1 MDTVGNMN
9 IVVDKLFEKV
19 KKLKQQSWEV
29 RIKKNSKK
37 KLKI

>member
-19 KKLKQQSWEV
+19 KKLKQQSWGED
-29 RIKKNSKK
+29 KNFEK
-37 KLKI
+37 